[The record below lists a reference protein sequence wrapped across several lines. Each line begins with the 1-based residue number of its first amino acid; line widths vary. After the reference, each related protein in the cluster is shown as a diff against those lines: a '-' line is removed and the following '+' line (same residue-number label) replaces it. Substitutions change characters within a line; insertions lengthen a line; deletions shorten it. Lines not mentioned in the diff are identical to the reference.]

1 MIRWVLGLWL
11 LLCCTSVTAQPRAPL
26 VIFLNPGYS
35 DEPFWS
41 DYSRYMQD
49 AAGDLGME
57 LKVLYGE
64 RDPVRMLSN
73 ARQVLDGEHPDYLIF
88 TNEQFQGP
96 VVLRLFENSAVK
108 LFALHSTLTDEQQA
122 LIGGSRER
130 HRNWLGSLV
139 PNDEEAGY
147 LMGRD
152 LIALTEGQPAELLA
166 FSGVKQTPSS
176 ILRLAGLQRALNEA
190 PQIKLMQA
198 VHGEWQEQRAYEQAV
213 SLLPRYPGVNLVWS
227 ANDAMAFGVMRAADE
242 LGRDLRYAALNNS
255 TRVLQAHI
263 DGRIDV
269 LASGHFILGACAMV
283 MLSDHA
289 RDLDF
294 ITRGGE
300 NQVASLLRVV
310 DKEQS
315 EKLLKRLAR
324 PDIDLDFGQ
333 FSLLK
338 HPEQSR
344 YDCSIAS
351 LLE

>member
-11 LLCCTSVTAQPRAPL
+11 LLCCASVTAQPRAPL

-64 RDPVRMLSN
+64 RDPVRMLAN

-213 SLLPRYPGVNLVWS
+213 SLLPRYPRVSLVWS

-283 MLSDHA
+283 MLNDHA

-300 NQVASLLRVV
+300 SQVASLLRVI
-310 DKEQS
+310 DRTQS

>member
-1 MIRWVLGLWL
+1 MIRRVLGLWL
-11 LLCCTSVTAQPRAPL
+11 LMCCALASAQPRAPS

-35 DEPFWS
+35 DEPFWT
-41 DYSRYMQD
+41 DYTRYMQD
-49 AAGDLGME
+49 AAGDLGID

-64 RDPVRMLSN
+64 RDPARMLSN

-96 VVLRLFENSAVK
+96 VLLRLFEASQVR

-147 LMGRD
+147 LMGRE
-152 LIALTEGQPAELLA
+152 LVALAKGQPAELLA

-190 PQIKLMQA
+190 PHVRLVQA

-213 SLLPRYPGVNLVWS
+213 SLLPRYPDVSLVWS

-242 LGRDLRYAALNNS
+242 QGRDLRYAALNNS
-255 TRVLQAHI
+255 ARVLQAHI
-263 DGRIDV
+263 DGRIDI
-269 LASGHFILGACAMV
+269 LASGHFTLGACALV

-289 RDLDF
+289 RDMDF
-294 ITRGGE
+294 IERGGQD
-300 NQVASLLRVV
+300 QVASLLRLL
-310 DKEQS
+310 DRAQS
-315 EKLLKRLAR
+315 QKLLARLGQA
-324 PDIDLDFGQ
+324 DIDIDFGQ
-333 FSLLK
+333 FSALTQ
-338 HPEQSR
+338 PQQPR

-351 LLE
+351 LLD

>member
-1 MIRWVLGLWL
+1 MNRWVLGLGL
-11 LLCCTSVTAQPRAPL
+11 LLCYALALAQPRAPT
-26 VIFLNPGYS
+26 VVFLNPGYS
-35 DEPFWS
+35 SERFWT

-49 AAGDLGME
+49 AAGDLGIE

-64 RDPVRMLSN
+64 RDPARMLGN

-96 VVLRLFENSAVK
+96 VVLRLFENSKVK
-108 LFALHSTLTDEQQA
+108 LFALHSTLTEEQQA

-130 HRNWLGSLV
+130 HGNWLGSLV

-152 LIALTEGQPAELLA
+152 LIALAKGQSTELLA

-190 PQIKLMQA
+190 PHIKLVQA
-198 VHGEWQEQRAYEQAV
+198 VHGEWQEQRAYEQAIG
-213 SLLPRYPGVNLVWS
+213 LLPRYPQVSLVWS
-227 ANDAMAFGVMRAADE
+227 ANDEMAFGVMRAAAE
-242 LGRDLRYAALNNS
+242 LGRELHYAALNNS
-255 TRVLQAHI
+255 DRVLQTRI
-263 DGRIDV
+263 DGRIEV
-269 LASGHFILGACAMV
+269 LASGHFLLGACALV
-283 MLSDHA
+283 MLNDHA
-289 RDLDF
+289 QGLDF
-294 ITRGGE
+294 VEHGGKD
-300 NQVASLLRVV
+300 QVARLLRMVN
-310 DKEQS
+310 KTQS
-315 EKLLKRLAR
+315 KTLLKRLSR
-324 PDIDLDFGQ
+324 PDIDMDFRQ

-338 HPEQSR
+338 HPQQRR